1 MTPSGAC
8 CLVFNSYYQIL
19 PKWRYF
25 FLGHQLSLHLASQIL
40 WAGEKTVRS
49 WESLDSTSETE
60 SHWSCLFRVLA
71 FPTAPPSFSFGES
84 LLLGYFMG
92 REPPENCSE
101 WGLRLVS
108 ISVPGGCSE
117 DSCKYASLNVL
128 TLDHESSLF
137 RLPAIIA
144 SDKCLQPRSI
154 FVGAKYRSSCH
165 LRVMYS
171 EPAAKMWAFI
181 KFSAKI

>member
-1 MTPSGAC
+1 M
-8 CLVFNSYYQIL
+8 
-19 PKWRYF
+19 
-25 FLGHQLSLHLASQIL
+25 
-40 WAGEKTVRS
+40 RS

-71 FPTAPPSFSFGES
+71 FPTAPPSFSVGDS
-84 LLLGYFMG
+84 LLLGYVMG

-144 SDKCLQPRSI
+144 SAKCLQPRSI

-171 EPAAKMWAFI
+171 EPAAKM
-181 KFSAKI
+181 